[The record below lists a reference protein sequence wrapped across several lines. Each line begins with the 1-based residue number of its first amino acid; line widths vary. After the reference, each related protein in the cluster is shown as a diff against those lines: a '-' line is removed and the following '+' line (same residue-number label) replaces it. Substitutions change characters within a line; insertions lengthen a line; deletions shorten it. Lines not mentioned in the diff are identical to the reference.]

1 MVIHFSIDDFIE
13 SFRDLTEK
21 PYDTLFS
28 HPVFS
33 FLQEMHVAY
42 GAVFSCYCF
51 GRDARSGFRLE
62 DVTQQYR
69 EEFSRNAHWL
79 RFGFHGMDSNA
90 VYGDNGGTRTINRD
104 VQQAAADYA
113 YVIKHLR
120 RIVGEAAIDRIPRV
134 HFFAGTDA
142 CCAAWKQ
149 AEYGILGLLTADDDR
164 CSYYHDDVMRK
175 RVIQDHMLYDADAG
189 LWFFRTHIR
198 LEREKDEKNLYESV
212 IHFRGPCQI
221 IFTHECHMGEAETRK
236 KIELCAQTARITGK
250 NMGFPCSCIEPMKA

>member
-1 MVIHFSIDDFIE
+1 MIHFSIDDFIE

-120 RIVGEAAIDRIPRV
+120 
-134 HFFAGTDA
+134 
-142 CCAAWKQ
+142 
-149 AEYGILGLLTADDDR
+149 
-164 CSYYHDDVMRK
+164 
-175 RVIQDHMLYDADAG
+175 
-189 LWFFRTHIR
+189 
-198 LEREKDEKNLYESV
+198 
-212 IHFRGPCQI
+212 
-221 IFTHECHMGEAETRK
+221 
-236 KIELCAQTARITGK
+236 
-250 NMGFPCSCIEPMKA
+250 